1 MGRTGRTGILIGSIG
16 SGFRANFDLDFELD
30 DYQFSKEEQLMLKHE
45 RRGAGRI
52 IDGKQNK
59 SVRDK
64 GKDIHTEKFS

>member
-1 MGRTGRTGILIGSIG
+1 VLYWRNRKNRYSNRVH
-16 SGFRANFDLDFELD
+16 RANFDLDFELD

-64 GKDIHTEKFS
+64 DKDIHTEKFS